1 MALIICITE
10 ETQYDVQEPFTKIE
24 GDPSDV
30 IDIPNEIQEY
40 KITID

>member
-10 ETQYDVQEPFTKIE
+10 ETQYDVQDLFINIE

-30 IDIPNEIQEY
+30 IDIPKVY
-40 KITID
+40 LDRSL